1 MRRLLAALH
10 LGYCKFGVNVALLVV
25 VPLVAMTGITCGRVS
40 ARIEIVMAFVTEVP
54 AEIPLE
60 EARIN
65 IVFFVRTLCEG
76 TVASAVLAGSL
87 FAEAATVLSSPT
99 ENWQAN
105 NAPAS
110 SNNLCANF
118 MTSPSRFL

>member
-65 IVFFVRTLCEG
+65 IVFFAG
-76 TVASAVLAGSL
+76 TTGEAPVASAEPTGSL
-87 FAEAATVLSSPT
+87 LAEAAAAFTTPT
-99 ENWQAN
+99 E
-105 NAPAS
+105 
-110 SNNLCANF
+110 
-118 MTSPSRFL
+118 